1 MTADSLTS
9 VRELDSRWSNGIQV
23 RLLWRQLDGQ
33 LFVAVVDTGSGE
45 SFRIDLREGD
55 RPLDIFQHPF
65 AYAADHRIRHELPR
79 TLEVIG
85 EDGDSG
91 ERAGPPAWPLF

>member
-9 VRELDSRWSNGIQV
+9 VRELDSRWTNGIEV
-23 RLLWRQLDGQ
+23 RLLWRQLDGR
-33 LFVAVVDTGSGE
+33 LFVAVVDRRSGE

-65 AYAADHRIRHELPR
+65 AYAADQRRRRDLPR
-79 TLEVIG
+79 TLEVVG
-85 EDGDSG
+85 EPVDSG
-91 ERAGPPAWPLF
+91 DGPPSWPLF